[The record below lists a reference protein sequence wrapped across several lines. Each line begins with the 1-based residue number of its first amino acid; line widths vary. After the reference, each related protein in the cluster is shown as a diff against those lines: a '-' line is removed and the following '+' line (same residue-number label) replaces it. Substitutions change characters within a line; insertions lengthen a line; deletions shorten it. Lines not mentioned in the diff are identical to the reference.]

1 MKAFY
6 HFFGGCLLVAFL
18 LSKATAALSMPAPM
32 EGKAVAMSDDYSQHI
47 DSVIDVSLIT
57 CQPSANEIYSLYG
70 HTAIR
75 FVNREMGIDLAANWG
90 IFSMNQRGFLW
101 RFLMGTALYTMEL
114 QPYDAFC
121 RLYANEHRGI
131 IEQHLNLTPQEK
143 LSFAEAL
150 QVNNLPL
157 NRDYPY
163 DFLFDNCSTRAR
175 NILLKCINGQ
185 VQYKDGPDASHHS
198 PLTTHPSPLTTHHM
212 SFRQLI
218 HLYTDGHPWAQFGND
233 MLMGVTADRKAS
245 PTEAQFL
252 PELLMKDFSHATVQ
266 DNGGAMRPLVKE
278 AKGVVPYFQQTVD
291 EGFPLPPRSCFLIFL
306 ALTIAITLVELY
318 ARKHFW
324 LYDALL
330 MLACSLGGMLLFVMV
345 FSKHPTV
352 SLNLQLL
359 LFNPLPLFFIW
370 RMIRRSRSHRRDRQ
384 YAFWIILICLFFV
397 GNLFQHYAEGMNLV
411 AASLLLRNVR
421 LRYARSSRLA
431 PPATLH
437 AHSH

>member
-1 MKAFY
+1 
-6 HFFGGCLLVAFL
+6 
-18 LSKATAALSMPAPM
+18 MPAPM

-131 IEQHLNLTPQEK
+131 IEQQLNLTPQEK

-185 VQYKDGPDASHHS
+185 VQYKDGSAASHH
-198 PLTTHPSPLTTHHM
+198 SPLTTHHM

-278 AKGVVPYFQQTVD
+278 TKGVVPYFQQTVD
-291 EGFPLPPRSCFLIFL
+291 VGFPLPPRSCFLIFL

-421 LRYARSSRLA
+421 LRYARASRLA

>member
-18 LSKATAALSMPAPM
+18 LSKATAALSMPAPRG
-32 EGKAVAMSDDYSQHI
+32 EKAMAMSDDYSHHI

-90 IFSMNQRGFLW
+90 IFSINQRGFLW

-121 RLYANEHRGI
+121 RLYANERRGI

-143 LSFAEAL
+143 LMFAEAL
-150 QVNNLPL
+150 QENYQPF

-185 VQYKDGPDASHHS
+185 VHYNDGSADS
-198 PLTTHPSPLTTHHM
+198 THRQQHNM

-218 HLYTDGHPWAQFGND
+218 HLYTDAHPWAKFGND
-233 MLMGVTADRKAS
+233 MLMGVNADRKAS
-245 PTEAQFL
+245 PQQAQFL
-252 PELLMKDFSHATVQ
+252 PELLMKDFNRAKVAGNGHAK
-266 DNGGAMRPLVKE
+266 RPLVKQTTV
-278 AKGVVPYFQQTVD
+278 VVPYFHPITED
-291 EGFPLPPRSCFLIFL
+291 RFPLRPRHCFLILLTF
-306 ALTIAITLVELY
+306 TIAITLIEILT
-318 ARKHFW
+318 RKHFW

-421 LRYARSSRLA
+421 LRYARASRLA

>member
-6 HFFGGCLLVAFL
+6 HFFGGCLLVAIL

-32 EGKAVAMSDDYSQHI
+32 EGKAVAMSDDYSHHI

-75 FVNREMGIDLAANWG
+75 FVNREMGIDVAANWG

-121 RLYANEHRGI
+121 RLYANERRGI

-143 LSFAEAL
+143 LMFAEAL
-150 QVNNLPL
+150 QENYQPF

-185 VQYKDGPDASHHS
+185 VHYNDGSADS
-198 PLTTHPSPLTTHHM
+198 THRQQHNM

-218 HLYTDGHPWAQFGND
+218 HLYTDAHPWAKFGND
-233 MLMGVTADRKAS
+233 MLMGVNADCKAS
-245 PTEAQFL
+245 PQQAQFL
-252 PELLMKDFSHATVQ
+252 PELLMKDFNRAKVA
-266 DNGGAMRPLVKE
+266 DNGHAKRPLVKQTTV
-278 AKGVVPYFQQTVD
+278 VVPYFHPITED
-291 EGFPLPPRSCFLIFL
+291 RFPLRPRHCFLILLTF
-306 ALTIAITLVELY
+306 TIAITLVEILT
-318 ARKHFW
+318 RKHFW

-411 AASLLLRNVR
+411 AVSLLLRNVR
-421 LRYARSSRLA
+421 LRYARASRLT
-431 PPATLH
+431 PPDTLH

>member
-6 HFFGGCLLVAFL
+6 HFFGWCLLVGIL
-18 LSKATAALSMPAPM
+18 LSKPTAALSKPAPPG
-32 EGKAVAMSDDYSQHI
+32 EKAMAMSDDYSHHI

-131 IEQHLNLTPQEK
+131 IEQQLNLTPQEK

-185 VQYKDGPDASHHS
+185 VQYKDGSAASHH
-198 PLTTHPSPLTTHHM
+198 SPLTTHHM

-266 DNGGAMRPLVKE
+266 GNGGAMRPLVKE
-278 AKGVVPYFQQTVD
+278 TKGVVPYFQQTVD

-330 MLACSLGGMLLFVMV
+330 MLACSLSGMLLFVMV

-421 LRYARSSRLA
+421 LRYAHSSRLA
-431 PPATLH
+431 PPDTLH